1 MQKTAIWAVGIVV
14 CGSIGLAQGAGQAPA
29 GGGGGAAG
37 TVILEQAPKDHSIAI
52 PKEKLAQYLKD
63 MDAKKLQTLRMIE
76 GGKYN
81 VNIRRIT
88 AAETGLIHPITAD
101 LWVVLEGGGTLT
113 TGGVLE
119 KGKILGGQSRKVK
132 VGDVVY
138 IPSGLPHGVSGVDNN
153 ITWLNVRWDT
163 DWPADAPMGAG
174 TLTGLTGRTGGA
186 RAGAPGGVRE
196 GALEARAARAGGA
209 GGAGD
214 APPAARG
221 AVLPPGSQQTLP
233 YSYGGSGELFF
244 AKETLDQIMAGMRLK
259 KSANTRLIEGG
270 RYNVNLRYNGTPSV
284 ELHGQT
290 IDTWYML
297 AGGATVNTGYEVK
310 DGQRVAGTGVSVVSK
325 PGDVF
330 FHPSA
335 FYHGFSTVDPDIF
348 WLNIRWDDN
357 YAAK

>member
-1 MQKTAIWAVGIVV
+1 MRKIAVWAALIVG
-14 CGSIGLAQGAGQAPA
+14 CGSIGLAQGGPQAPA
-29 GGGGGAAG
+29 AGGGRGRQGGGG
-37 TVILEQAPKDHSIAI
+37 TVILEQAPKDHSISI
-52 PKEKLAQYLKD
+52 PRETLAQHLKD

-88 AAETGLIHPITAD
+88 AAETGLVHPITAD

-119 KGKILGGQSRKVK
+119 KGKILGGQSRPIK

-138 IPSGLPHGVSGVDNN
+138 IPSGLPHGVSGVNSN

-163 DWPADAPMGAG
+163 DWPPDSPMGAG
-174 TLTGLTGRTGGA
+174 TLNGILG
-186 RAGAPGGVRE
+186 RAGA
-196 GALEARAARAGGA
+196 AAAGRGPA
-209 GGAGD
+209 Q
-214 APPAARG
+214 PAANPQRP
-221 AVLPPGSQQTLP
+221 ALPAGSQQALP

-244 AKETLDQIMAGMRLK
+244 SKEQLDQIMAGMRLK
-259 KSANTRLIEGG
+259 KSTNTRLIEGG
-270 RYNVNLRYNGTPSV
+270 RYNVNLRWNGTPSA

-290 IDTWYML
+290 IDTWYVL
-297 AGGATVNTGYEVK
+297 AGGATVNTGFQMK
-310 DGQRVAGTGVSVVSK
+310 DGERVANTGVSVVTR

-330 FHPSA
+330 FHPSN
-335 FYHGFSTVDPDIF
+335 FYHGFSQVSPDIF